1 MEVFLF
7 KSKGDRSR
15 CSFRRGDSGAPRL
28 GEGSFSGSGAGW
40 RLGLD
45 DSVPSGIIMQDR
57 VESPGLWAG
66 LLGCGGRC
74 SFRRDDSG
82 VPRM

>member
-45 DSVPSGIIMQDR
+45 DSVPSGIKL
-57 VESPGLWAG
+57 VAPGGLHAG
-66 LLGCGGRC
+66 
-74 SFRRDDSG
+74 SFRI
-82 VPRM
+82 V